1 MGVSLRWADY
11 PPTRA
16 VRTRARPHRSR
27 TSVSGMVDVDEVRSI
42 AQVFIDLM
50 SVITAA
56 TEDEEQ
62 VDAQIAVAATRFM
75 DLGAVSASMSP
86 DSETAQVDLTMLV
99 SGAVYAMQALL
110 DVTEQLSPDKYV
122 EELLVD
128 WREQVGSLG

>member
-1 MGVSLRWADY
+1 
-11 PPTRA
+11 
-16 VRTRARPHRSR
+16 
-27 TSVSGMVDVDEVRSI
+27 MVDVNEVRSI

-75 DLGAVSASMSP
+75 DLGAVSASMSA

>member
-16 VRTRARPHRSR
+16 VRTRARPQRSR

-128 WREQVGSLG
+128 WREQVGTLG